1 MWFDR
6 LGAAF
11 VTSKL
16 SQKQLAELS
25 QVSEKTIKRLLT
37 NRSYSP
43 SLDTITR
50 VAKAL
55 DTTPE
60 ELFSDTDARVL
71 SGNLLTIQED
81 FEKLTAENGILSAEN
96 SMLKDKVAALTSD
109 IDLLRIKLEH
119 KEEIISLHNYYNS
132 LIKR

>member
-96 SMLKDKVAALTSD
+96 AMLKNKVAALTSE

-132 LIKR
+132 LIKK